1 MTITKKIRIDTL
13 FRKYKWEEEPNDSK
27 VFRHKFL
34 SNLRA
39 KIKDKETV
47 FFSVNGN
54 SYFLESDKESIEDT
68 LKYIDTCWKAI
79 CEKAKSE
86 GSIDL
91 KRISQS
97 VERLGEVA

>member
-1 MTITKKIRIDTL
+1 MELSEIFAHKDGMTITKKIRIDTL

-47 FFSVNGN
+47 FFSVNGK
-54 SYFLESDKESIEDT
+54 F
-68 LKYIDTCWKAI
+68 
-79 CEKAKSE
+79 
-86 GSIDL
+86 L
-91 KRISQS
+91 KR
-97 VERLGEVA
+97 VKP